1 MKSKIAI
8 ILIIILL
15 FSNSLVFAGSIK
27 QTPSGIPFYELEEF
41 IDDYVH
47 KYTGKSTPGA
57 SVVLVDNGE
66 IIFSKGYGYADIENE
81 ILVDSKNTVFEYG
94 SISKLFVYTTIMRLS
109 ESGKIDLNADIRKYL
124 PEGFLR
130 KLKYDK
136 PITMLNIMNHTTGFE
151 DYLFDILLTSPD
163 KLPTM
168 EETLQNSQP
177 EQVYEPGTISAYSNY
192 AVSLAA
198 YIAEQMIGQDF
209 HQYLM
214 DTIFSPLEMNS
225 TSAHPTLADYPEL
238 IDNKA
243 KGYYSQGNGDFVLGS
258 WSFAP
263 MYPIGGVNGTAED
276 LARFAIALMPNA
288 GEISPLF
295 NKKETLDEMFTQSH
309 PMGPGFMGFSH
320 GFIEWD
326 GEYRGLGHGGNTIA
340 FSTQI
345 NIVPEKKF
353 GVIVLTNSA
362 GEMDISSG
370 LTEALIGKGDKD
382 EITIGENPL
391 PSESEVEGTYISAR
405 RMHNGFL
412 ELYGYLSLLEVK
424 ALDSNKIQLST
435 AGQSATLIQT
445 QPYVYERIKANGPI
459 FKYRFNKVYFEMSN
473 GKVQRLSGDFI
484 PIPPERSK
492 PLLIFSLI
500 IAIVG
505 SLYFLITPFVWL
517 IRKIL
522 NKRNTLKR
530 HTNYNSM
537 ARKHGLLVL
546 AGTGLFLNNG
556 LLILRMLNNNYRSF
570 AEIRIHI
577 LLNYPL
583 VTIASILSIL
593 LFINLKKSKSTNIQR
608 ILYLFTIILT
618 LTYTFNIYNWQF
630 LKLIG

>member
-1 MKSKIAI
+1 MKRKIAI
-8 ILIIILL
+8 ILIFFLL

-41 IDDYVH
+41 IDEYMH
-47 KYTGKSTPGA
+47 KYIGKSTPGA
-57 SVVLVDNGE
+57 SIVLVDNGK

-81 ILVDSKNTVFEYG
+81 ILVESENTVFEYG

-109 ESGKIDLNADIRKYL
+109 EAGKIDLNADIRKYL

-130 KLKYDK
+130 KIRYDK

-151 DYLFDILLTSPD
+151 DYLFDILLTSQEN
-163 KLPTM
+163 LPTM
-168 EETLQNSQP
+168 EETLINSQP

-198 YIAEQMIGQDF
+198 YIAEQIIGQDF

-214 DTIFSPLEMNS
+214 DTIFLPLDMNS

-238 IDNKA
+238 TDSKA
-243 KGYYSQGNGDFVLGS
+243 KGYYSQGNEDFVLGP

-276 LARFAIALMPNA
+276 LARFAIALMPEE
-288 GEISPLF
+288 GEVSPLF

-309 PMGPGFMGFSH
+309 PMGPDFMGFSH

-326 GEYRGLGHGGNTIA
+326 GEYRGLGHGGNTAA

-353 GVIVLTNSA
+353 GVVVLTNSA

-370 LTEALIGKGDKD
+370 LTEALIGKIKKD
-382 EITIGENPL
+382 EINAGDMSL
-391 PSESEVEGTYISAR
+391 PIESEVEGTYISAR

-424 ALDSNKIQLST
+424 AMGSNKIQLST

-445 QPYVYERIKANGPI
+445 QPYVYERIEANGPI
-459 FKYRFNKVYFEMSN
+459 FKYNFNKAYFEMSD
-473 GKVQRLSGDFI
+473 GKVLRLSGDFM
-484 PIPPERSK
+484 PIPPGRSK
-492 PLLIFSLI
+492 PLLILSLL

-505 SLYFLITPFVWL
+505 SLYFLITPFVLL
-517 IRKIL
+517 IKKMRNKKNTVKIPI
-522 NKRNTLKR
+522 K
-530 HTNYNSM
+530 YNSM
-537 ARKHGLLVL
+537 KKKHGLLVL
-546 AGTGLFLNNG
+546 TGTALFLNNG

-570 AEIRIHI
+570 AEMRIHI
-577 LLNYPL
+577 VINYPL
-583 VTIASILSIL
+583 VTLAVAFGIL
-593 LFINLKKSKSTNIQR
+593 LFIDLKKSISTKIQKV
-608 ILYLFTIILT
+608 LYLFTIVLT
-618 LTYTFNIYNWQF
+618 FIYIFNLLNWQF